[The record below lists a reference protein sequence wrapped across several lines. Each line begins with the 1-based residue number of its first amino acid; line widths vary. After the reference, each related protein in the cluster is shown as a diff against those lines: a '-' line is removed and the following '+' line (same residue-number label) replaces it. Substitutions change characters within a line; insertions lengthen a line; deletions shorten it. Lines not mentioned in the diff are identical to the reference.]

1 MRVDFGDGKIMEYT
15 DDDIWPLNLA
25 YCITVHKA
33 QGDEYQ
39 VVILPMLTS
48 FYRMLRKNLF
58 YTAVTRAKRK
68 VIIVGSKKAMAIAIK
83 NDTLSKRNTM
93 FGLRIRK
100 IYEAYLEQEK
110 KSA

>member
-1 MRVDFGDGKIMEYT
+1 
-15 DDDIWPLNLA
+15 
-25 YCITVHKA
+25 
-33 QGDEYQ
+33 
-39 VVILPMLTS
+39 MLTS

-58 YTAVTRAKRK
+58 YTDVTRAKRK

>member
-1 MRVDFGDGKIMEYT
+1 MEWNIYKEWLDINLYRQMVSMIYQSSSCLLYT
-15 DDDIWPLNLA
+15 
-25 YCITVHKA
+25 
-33 QGDEYQ
+33 
-39 VVILPMLTS
+39 S
-48 FYRMLRKNLF
+48 
-58 YTAVTRAKRK
+58 KRK

>member
-1 MRVDFGDGKIMEYT
+1 
-15 DDDIWPLNLA
+15 
-25 YCITVHKA
+25 
-33 QGDEYQ
+33 
-39 VVILPMLTS
+39 
-48 FYRMLRKNLF
+48 MLRKNLF